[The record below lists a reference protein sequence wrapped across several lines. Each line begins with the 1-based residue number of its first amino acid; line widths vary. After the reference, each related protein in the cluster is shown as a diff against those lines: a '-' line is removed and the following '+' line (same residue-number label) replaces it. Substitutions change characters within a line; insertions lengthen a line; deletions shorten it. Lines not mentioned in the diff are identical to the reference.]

1 MPQAS
6 SGKGLYL
13 GGICVLMDCG
23 DRARPP
29 FDSIIDLIGSGIK
42 WVQLRDKESSR
53 LAIYKAARLLKTLT
67 QANNITLIINDYV
80 DIAAAVDADGVHLGQ
95 DDLPIHEARKILGNS
110 KIIGISTH
118 DIGQAI
124 KAQQDGADYIGF
136 GPIYKTLT
144 KKAGTPKGPDS
155 IKELRRH
162 IHIPIT
168 AIGGI
173 QQEHAAGLIDCGA
186 NAVAVASA
194 IMDEDDISKAAD
206 AFVTEL
212 TRVKQ

>member
-1 MPQAS
+1 
-6 SGKGLYL
+6 
-13 GGICVLMDCG
+13 MDCG

-29 FDSIIDLIGSGIK
+29 FDTVIDLIGSGIK

-53 LAIYKAARLLKTLT
+53 LVIYKAARLLKTLT

-80 DIAAAVDADGVHLGQ
+80 DIAAAIDADGVHLGQ
-95 DDLPIHEARKILGNS
+95 DDLPLHEARKILGNS

-118 DIGQAI
+118 NLDQAI

-136 GPIYKTLT
+136 GPIYKTAT
-144 KKAGTPKGPDS
+144 KKAGPPKGTDS
-155 IKELRRH
+155 IKELAKH
-162 IHIPIT
+162 IHIPIV

-173 QQEHAAGLIDCGA
+173 KEGHVAGLIGKGA

-194 IMDEDDISKAAD
+194 IMDEDDISKAAE
-206 AFVTEL
+206 AFVSEL
-212 TRVKQ
+212 RRVK